1 MDIAAADGAAPGYS
15 PGYDR
20 HMANHR
26 QHLLVVDDS
35 ASTTAILAEYLDRIG
50 YRARF
55 ASGGPQALAMIRE
68 GVQTDA
74 IVYDATMPD
83 LGGPAFVQKLRS
95 DGNATPVLLMT
106 GGRAEDAEGA
116 DAAIAK
122 PFSLVEFGDKLLRML
137 AAPHHAAARA

>member
-1 MDIAAADGAAPGYS
+1 M
-15 PGYDR
+15 
-20 HMANHR
+20 NHR
-26 QHLLVVDDS
+26 QRLLVVDDS

-68 GVQTDA
+68 GVPTDA

-83 LGGPAFVQKLRS
+83 LGGPAFVQKLRA

-106 GGRAEDAEGA
+106 AGRGVDEDGA

-137 AAPHHAAARA
+137 AAPRGAAAQA